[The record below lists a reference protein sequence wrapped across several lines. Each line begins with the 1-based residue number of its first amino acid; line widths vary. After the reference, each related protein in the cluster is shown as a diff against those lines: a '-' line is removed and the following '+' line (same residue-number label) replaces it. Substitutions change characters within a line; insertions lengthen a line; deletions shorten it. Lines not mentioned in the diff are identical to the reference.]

1 MVVMYA
7 LNLENSVIIDTET
20 TGLDSDARICE
31 ISIIDALSGDVLYSN
46 LVSPLRSIPDDAQK
60 IHGITDADV
69 QSSPSF
75 DYVWNEIK
83 SILFGK
89 KVIAYNFD
97 FDCRMVAQSL
107 SDFDYPLQNLS
118 YFLLHDGTN
127 CAMTWYADFW
137 RHPDTV
143 NGGYRWQSL
152 TNACNQQGVDV
163 SDLSAH
169 RALADCEMTRR
180 LIHAVNAKIEAR

>member
-1 MVVMYA
+1 MYA

-83 SILFGK
+83 GLLFDK
-89 KVIAYNFD
+89 KVITYNFD
-97 FDCRMVAQSL
+97 FDYRMIAQSL

-118 YFLLHDGTN
+118 SFVSGD
-127 CAMTWYADFW
+127 CAMNWYAEFW
-137 RHPDTV
+137 GHPDTV
-143 NGGYRWQSL
+143 DGGYCWQSL
-152 TNACNQQGVDV
+152 TNACKQQGVDV
-163 SDLSAH
+163 SDLRAH
-169 RALADCEMTRR
+169 TALADCEMTRR

>member
-1 MVVMYA
+1 MVVMHA
-7 LNLENSVIIDTET
+7 LNLENSVILDTET

-97 FDCRMVAQSL
+97 FDYRMVAQSL

-118 YFLLHDGTN
+118 YFLLHDGT
-127 CAMTWYADFW
+127 
-137 RHPDTV
+137 
-143 NGGYRWQSL
+143 
-152 TNACNQQGVDV
+152 
-163 SDLSAH
+163 
-169 RALADCEMTRR
+169 
-180 LIHAVNAKIEAR
+180 